1 MMYLPAKFKIRFL
14 EPVSFDGYGPEDAD
28 DLELVQSLAEQVRVR
43 IQTEVDRLLA
53 SRESVW
59 FG

>member
-1 MMYLPAKFKIRFL
+1 MYLPAKFKIRFL
-14 EPVSFDGYGPEDAD
+14 DPIDLSGYGPDDAEDVA
-28 DLELVQSLAEQVRVR
+28 LVQSLAER
-43 IQTEVDRLLA
+43 IRATIQSEVDTLVA